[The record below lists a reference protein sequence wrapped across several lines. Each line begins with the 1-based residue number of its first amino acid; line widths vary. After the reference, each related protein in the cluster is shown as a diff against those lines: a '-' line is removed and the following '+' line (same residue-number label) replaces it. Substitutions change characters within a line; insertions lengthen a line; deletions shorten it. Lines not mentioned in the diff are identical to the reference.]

1 MISFSKFKEAII
13 ESGKRILKVEQFGVK
28 TADEVA
34 PFGIDANPLKDMV
47 AIYSDTTNASES
59 VILGYINKNQLA
71 SSGEVRLYSLDSN
84 KALKSFIWLKNDNT
98 IEFNGNTY
106 SMVRFEPLQSG
117 INAKDNLI
125 NVELG
130 KIATVL
136 NSLAPGSYTPLPIST
151 NITTAK
157 NEDLKQ
163 S

>member
-1 MISFSKFKEAII
+1 MISFSKFKEAVI
-13 ESGKRILKVEQFGVK
+13 ESGKRILKVEQFGIK

-34 PFGIDANPLKDMV
+34 SFGVDSNPLKGMV

-71 SSGEVRLYSLDSN
+71 DSGEIRLYSLDSN

-106 SMVRFEPLQSG
+106 SMVRYEPLESG

-125 NVELG
+125 NIELG
-130 KIATVL
+130 KIATAIG
-136 NSLAPGSYTPLPIST
+136 SLGGVYTPASVST
-151 NITTAK
+151 NISSAK

>member
-1 MISFSKFKEAII
+1 MSISFSKFKEFFI
-13 ESGKRILKVEQFGVK
+13 ENGKRILKVEQFGIK

-59 VILGYINKNQLA
+59 VILGYIDKNKLA
-71 SSGEVRLYSLDSN
+71 DSGEIRLYSLDSN

-106 SMVRFEPLQSG
+106 SMVRFEPLESG

-125 NVELG
+125 NIELG
-130 KIATVL
+130 KIATAIS
-136 NSLAPGSYTPLPIST
+136 SLGGVYTVAPVST
-151 NITTAK
+151 NIANAK
-157 NEDLKQ
+157 NEDVKL

>member
-13 ESGKRILKVEQFGVK
+13 ESGKRNLKVEQFGIK
-28 TADEVA
+28 TADEVS
-34 PFGIDANPLKDMV
+34 PFGVDANPLKDMV

-71 SSGEVRLYSLDSN
+71 DSGEIRLYSLDSN

-106 SMVRFEPLQSG
+106 SMVRYEPLESG

-125 NVELG
+125 NIELG
-130 KIATVL
+130 KIAAAISGLGGV
-136 NSLAPGSYTPLPIST
+136 YTPASVSTDISS
-151 NITTAK
+151 AK